1 MSVLASWRRPILR
14 RAHRSPRLPFLRLLP
29 LLLLSALLLT
39 PAAGQ
44 RPAAAQAPAEP
55 LVTVDLYGNSLSFR
69 TLPNT
74 LVTAELVGPA
84 GRKAEGL
91 GVGDAQGLAQV
102 FFLAGDARILP
113 GDSITLSRANDKPL
127 RLTVP
132 ILGASLVELPAVE
145 GLAPPE
151 AALRL
156 SLTVP
161 GLAQPVEKE
170 TRADAQGAFSVDLSA
185 EVKDPDAAIT
195 GSLSLLTPEGA
206 RFVLALATV
215 DAQITLGAPVL
226 RGRATAGWEI
236 SATVTAVG
244 GAVQKLGPVSAG
256 GDGNFMLPLQ
266 ALGRPIAVGDAVD
279 LSAVGRSGDTAWSAI
294 YLSQIKDI
302 TVELDR
308 SADRVTGT
316 APAGETVLVSAEDL
330 DGRQERFSTVA
341 DGAGAFAV
349 DLAPRMSLGSG
360 WLVRA
365 AYASSSNV
373 SVGRSA
379 VLPRIRVGVGMPLS
393 QGLANPGRVM
403 TITLRTETG
412 NIKAQSLAQA
422 DDRGS
427 YAVFFGFTQSTPQ
440 AGDSLE
446 IAYAD
451 NAGDPL
457 LLRIPSLTAVSDV
470 EADTISGQAPAG
482 SRVALRVDG
491 ADGPKRFSA
500 QADPG
505 GSYRVDLAGQLDLKR
520 PANGAVTVSTSSAA
534 EFTVSW
540 AAMQLNVSIGGTL
553 QGNFILG
560 NGPAWSAVEAQLL
573 APDGKVVASGS
584 GQVFGEGAL
593 FIGPGGSGS
602 GAQFFLQL
610 ADITGTPVSMQ
621 PGDRLR
627 VKAGA
632 EQVELV
638 VPPLDAVVFVQ
649 SDRITG
655 RTAPDKRVILNLADS
670 PLYFDATAETRSD
683 AAGNFSQDFSGTR
696 NIRHGDFIQ
705 IGVDLD
711 GHLVS
716 DLTIAPGLLLD
727 LDQAVLL
734 GAIAPNLEATA
745 TLRRGS
751 STLSRQSTRTDG
763 DGAMFVQFADEQ
775 GRPLRLQPGDEV
787 TVTTSDPTQQALSLT
802 VPDLS
807 LDWDLTAD
815 TVGGKAPAEGRLTL
829 FAGMV
834 YPLSGSLGFSQGW
847 PEALPGNRFNT
858 AFVPSIDVRPGSR
871 LTLLYR
877 PAQGHYVVHSR
888 TVPILNAQQGG
899 PRACGFGTP
908 YQPVSARLEEGG
920 RPVAEAKAQPS
931 PYDGFF
937 ARLLQD
943 AAGQAVK
950 TTAGQRETAQLG
962 GPTGTVDLPVFD
974 LNVDWNSGQVSGQ
987 GPASQVFTVQPA
999 APCWAQRP
1007 GGILNFGIN
1016 FGLGGQTGADGGIA
1030 SFLPGGA
1037 TPGSGVE
1044 LAFYNAAGH
1053 RYFRQVYRAQARVH
1067 IRKDRVEGQANS
1079 LDAAS
1084 AVLRAAGG
1092 QEQARGAA
1100 ASDGDGAFDLRLKD
1114 AAGTARPIE
1123 AGDRLLLDAGGQTI
1137 DLTVEPLAFDWS
1149 AGAPIFG
1156 SAPAGRPVQLLL
1168 RLKSGA
1174 SFSIP
1179 RQADAAGRFSFK
1191 AEDLPPRGGWT
1202 LDDVAAIRLEMPT
1215 TGGHLIIDQ
1224 TPGWEGPGPD
1234 QRQPTIYLPA
1244 AYRGAMARGA
1254 AAQRGGGVASRSGA
1268 RMRSELRPRSA
1279 MPATLPATASRA
1291 PLMRAPVQASAAW
1304 RQLLGGAGMRG
1315 AVLSGDPRGAAGGF
1329 GPAFAPA
1336 LAPGIAHDLTPG
1348 LTPATMD
1355 GLAPALPW
1363 ERRAWR

>member
-132 ILGASLVELPAVE
+132 ILGASLVELPRVA
-145 GLAPPE
+145 GLAPPG
-151 AALRL
+151 ATVRL
-156 SLTVP
+156 SLTAR
-161 GLAQPVEKE
+161 GGGATAVEQSAV
-170 TRADAQGAFSVDLSA
+170 ADSQGAFGVDLGSRLGEGVA
-185 EVKDPDAAIT
+185 LAA
-195 GSLSLLTPEGA
+195 GSLSYDSPEGG
-206 RFVLALATV
+206 RYRLALAS
-215 DAQITLGAPVL
+215 AQLQVTLGAPVL
-226 RGRATAGWEI
+226 RGQATAGWEVRGSI
-236 SATVTAVG
+236 T
-244 GAVQKLGPVSAG
+244 LAG
-256 GDGNFMLPLQ
+256 GQTQAIGPAVADGSGAFALPLPQGGRPLAAGDQVAYGAKSPVGAWTTDHSGALAEISVTLDRDGN
-266 ALGRPIAVGDAVD
+266 RV
-279 LSAVGRSGDTAWSAI
+279 SG
-294 YLSQIKDI
+294 Q
-302 TVELDR
+302 
-308 SADRVTGT
+308 
-316 APAGETVLVSAEDL
+316 APAGAAVTVVATDL
-330 DGRQERFSTVA
+330 DGRQESFDATA
-341 DGAGAFAV
+341 DGAGAYAV
-349 DLAPRMSLGSG
+349 GLASRLTLEPG
-360 WLVRA
+360 WRVHA
-365 AYASSSNV
+365 AYLQAPQL

-683 AAGNFSQDFSGTR
+683 AAGNFSQDFSGKR

-1123 AGDRLLLDAGGQTI
+1123 AGERLLLDAGGQTI